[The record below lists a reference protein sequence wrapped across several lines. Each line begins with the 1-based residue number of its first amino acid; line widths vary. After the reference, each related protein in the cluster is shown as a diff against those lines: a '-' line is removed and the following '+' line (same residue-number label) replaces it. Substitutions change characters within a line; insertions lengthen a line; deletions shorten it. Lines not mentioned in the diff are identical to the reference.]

1 MYNAKVYRKQGGK
14 EFVVANGGKIT
25 IQPGGQIDFGSSSTP
40 GETTVVGDKALALYV
55 NPTLTNG
62 AKNYNIVAESYLAMT
77 DTFTTQGSGLYT
89 GRFVAGVK
97 TGKTFKGSANQGYIV
112 GAQAKLDNKGV
123 IGDGNS
129 GGIYAAAGLSQ
140 VSGAGT
146 YGADAQLYGH
156 WIDFQ
161 SGMGAPPATA
171 HMLNITNNSGQTVR
185 DAVKVYG
192 GNGLTYLMD
201 LDTCGGM
208 IGAKVDAD
216 VTYAHYKKV
225 AVIVDGVAGW
235 LVVGFNS

>member
-1 MYNAKVYRKQGGK
+1 MSNDTKNYMRQGGN
-14 EFVVANGGKIT
+14 EWVIGGTLTLKSGAKLAYGT
-25 IQPGGQIDFGSSSTP
+25 STTP
-40 GETTVVGDKALALYV
+40 TESAVVGDKVIGSYC

-62 AKNYNIVAESYLAMT
+62 AKNYNIIAESYLAMT

-89 GRFVAGVK
+89 IRGLAGTK
-97 TGKTFKGSANQGYIV
+97 SGKTFKGSANQGYIV
-112 GAQAKLDNKGV
+112 GIQGKLDNKGV

-140 VSGAGT
+140 VGGAGT

-185 DAVKVYG
+185 DAIKVYG
-192 GNGLTYLMD
+192 GNGTTYLMD

-225 AVIVDGVAGW
+225 AVVVDGTAGW
-235 LVVGFNS
+235 IVVGFNS